1 VKKIYSITIICIM
14 AVIFSACTVTGK
26 KAESADKATGQAQ
39 ALSYF
44 EVHHD
49 GRLNVFDDAS
59 TYLGFMKLGETS
71 YRLTRIG
78 AGPKGQTVVFGLTK
92 KDKKKRSGIK
102 CVDMYD
108 GKLKPGSDFY
118 GEIVM
123 HNRFYVFSNWNDL
136 LAVKKIG
143 EPSYFYTQIGA
154 GPGGKTVVYV
164 LNKKTKKKK
173 PVALIQQFK
182 KVHSMQ

>member
-1 VKKIYSITIICIM
+1 MKKVNAFILVSLL
-14 AVIFSACTVTGK
+14 AVVFSACAVNYNHEG
-26 KAESADKATGQAQ
+26 SADKMAHQAQ

-49 GRLNVFDDAS
+49 GRINVFDDAA

-102 CVDMYD
+102 GVDLYD
-108 GKLKPGSDFY
+108 GKLKVMGQFY

-123 HNRFYVFSNWNDL
+123 HNRFYVFSSWNDL

-173 PVALIQQFK
+173 PVALIEQFR
-182 KVHSMQ
+182 KVHLKK